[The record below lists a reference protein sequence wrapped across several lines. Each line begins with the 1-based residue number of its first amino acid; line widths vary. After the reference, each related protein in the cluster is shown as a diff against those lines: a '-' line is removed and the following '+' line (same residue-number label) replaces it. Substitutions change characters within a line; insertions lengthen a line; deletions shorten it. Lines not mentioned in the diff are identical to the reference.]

1 MKKLF
6 SSLFSLLLLAGC
18 AHLGPPAIT
27 QQATNHW
34 LPGKVVWHDLLVDD
48 AEQVL
53 SFYTQLFG
61 WSAETQGRFTQLFQ
75 GTQPVASIVVMPN
88 SKETPVFARWLPS
101 FSVRNVD
108 RAAQAILDRGG
119 KLLEKPRDLPR
130 RGRFALVS
138 DPQGAQLVLLH
149 SKTGDPVDHLP
160 QINSWLWDELWTQ
173 DAAKSLAFYKEL
185 AGYEVRKIRA
195 GYWVLLRGNH
205 WLAGVRELRRKEL
218 ESRWVPVVRVEDP
231 KAMSERA
238 VALGGKLLVGT
249 DEPPSDGMV
258 ALIADPA
265 GALLMLQ
272 RWQPV
277 EEIQ

>member
-1 MKKLF
+1 MKKQFL
-6 SSLFSLLLLAGC
+6 SLFSLLLLVGC
-18 AHLGPPAIT
+18 ASGPPPIT
-27 QQATNHW
+27 QQITNRW
-34 LPGKVVWHDLLVDD
+34 LPGKVVWHDLLVED
-48 AEQVL
+48 AERVIP
-53 SFYTQLFG
+53 FYTQLFG
-61 WSAETQGRFTQLFQ
+61 WSAETQGRFTRLFL
-75 GTQPVASIVVMPN
+75 GTQPIASIVVVPN
-88 SKETPVFARWLPS
+88 PRETPVFGRWLPS

-119 KLLEKPRDLPR
+119 KILEKPRDLPR

-160 QINSWLWDELWTQ
+160 GINDWLWDELWTQ
-173 DAAKSLAFYKEL
+173 DAEKSLAFYEEL
-185 AGYEVRKIRA
+185 AGYAVQKIRA
-195 GYWVLLRGNH
+195 GYWVLLQGDR
-205 WLAGVRELRRKEL
+205 WLAGVRVLRRKEL

-231 KAMSERA
+231 KVMSERA

-249 DEPPSDGMV
+249 DEPPSDGTV

-277 EEIQ
+277 EEVR